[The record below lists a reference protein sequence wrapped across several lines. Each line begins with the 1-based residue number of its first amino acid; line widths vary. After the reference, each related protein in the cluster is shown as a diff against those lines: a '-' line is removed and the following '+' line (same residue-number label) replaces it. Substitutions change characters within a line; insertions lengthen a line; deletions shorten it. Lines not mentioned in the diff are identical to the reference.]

1 MPPEKFFHRVPKTQ
15 EHWNLA
21 VKQSTLNNDPHAQ
34 QQWNSASKLSK
45 EEYLLLR
52 CLWTQHKKKDAGKMV
67 KKFKLDQYYD
77 DAETWLQQFPPSL
90 GAGIFEIPVVEQVRI
105 SSALLE
111 EEVMNKSKRLIDE
124 DSVNMSLVAFLIALA
139 SKHPLLHSRWTP
151 HRKPIKAQ
159 FGNGTEMEAQIDGY
173 FGGKKSQ

>member
-1 MPPEKFFHRVPKTQ
+1 MLRLGFSNSPP
-15 EHWNLA
+15 
-21 VKQSTLNNDPHAQ
+21 
-34 QQWNSASKLSK
+34 
-45 EEYLLLR
+45 
-52 CLWTQHKKKDAGKMV
+52 
-67 KKFKLDQYYD
+67 FKAY
-77 DAETWLQQFPPSL
+77 LQQLKTPSATRKFDPSTNYPGPW

-124 DSVNMSLVAFLIALA
+124 DSVNMSLVAFLIAVA

-159 FGNGTEMEAQIDGY
+159 FGNGTGMEAQIDGY
-173 FGGKKSQ
+173 FGGEEEPIKIILEAKAGSRERHEPQVSIQEAAEVVFLLMTQRGDPKR